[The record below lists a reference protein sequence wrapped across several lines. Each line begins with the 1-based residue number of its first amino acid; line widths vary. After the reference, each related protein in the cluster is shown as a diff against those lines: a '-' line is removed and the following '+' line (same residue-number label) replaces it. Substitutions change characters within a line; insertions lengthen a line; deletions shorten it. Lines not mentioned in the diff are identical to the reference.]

1 MPESSVIANSQWFP
15 ATTFFV
21 GVLLFV
27 TSACQASGVDR
38 GIVVTPTSALGVMAP
53 TAVPAA
59 TAAPEPTAT
68 LTSQTEPSRSTVATP
83 DAPLATKPQ
92 SPTSTTAS
100 LPLTATPEPPTL
112 PPTTLAPTVVRTSV
126 PPPATPVPMSTP
138 TPAPTPTPEPTPTPV
153 TQKVYDDFGFSLR
166 LDRGADVRPA
176 GTPSVEQG
184 IISFAYG
191 DVNGILTWTP
201 QGDGNLIAMLS
212 GTYDLIR
219 NNQPGL
225 TFETLQGRDKLG
237 FGELT
242 VDGWSGLFLGFKAV
256 DSSGASSGGL
266 IGTWHCKNS
275 QSTFTLTVTG
285 ANAALLQVRFDG
297 LIDDFKC
304 EP

>member
-1 MPESSVIANSQWFP
+1 
-15 ATTFFV
+15 
-21 GVLLFV
+21 
-27 TSACQASGVDR
+27 
-38 GIVVTPTSALGVMAP
+38 
-53 TAVPAA
+53 
-59 TAAPEPTAT
+59 
-68 LTSQTEPSRSTVATP
+68 
-83 DAPLATKPQ
+83 
-92 SPTSTTAS
+92 
-100 LPLTATPEPPTL
+100 
-112 PPTTLAPTVVRTSV
+112 
-126 PPPATPVPMSTP
+126 
-138 TPAPTPTPEPTPTPV
+138 V

-191 DVNGILTWTP
+191 DVNAILTWTP

-219 NNQPGL
+219 KHQPGL

>member
-1 MPESSVIANSQWFP
+1 MPGSSRFANSQWFP

-38 GIVVTPTSALGVMAP
+38 GIVVTPTSAPGVMAP

-68 LTSQTEPSRSTVATP
+68 LTSQTEPSRSTVAMP
-83 DAPLATKPQ
+83 DAPLATKLQ
-92 SPTSTTAS
+92 SSTSTTSS

-126 PPPATPVPMSTP
+126 PPTATPVPMS
-138 TPAPTPTPEPTPTPV
+138 TPTPEPTPTPV

-191 DVNGILTWTP
+191 DVNAILTWTP

-225 TFETLQGRDKLG
+225 TFETLQGRDKAG

-275 QSTFTLTVTG
+275 QTTFTLTVTG

-297 LIDDFKC
+297 LIDGFKC
-304 EP
+304 RS

>member
-1 MPESSVIANSQWFP
+1 
-15 ATTFFV
+15 
-21 GVLLFV
+21 
-27 TSACQASGVDR
+27 
-38 GIVVTPTSALGVMAP
+38 
-53 TAVPAA
+53 
-59 TAAPEPTAT
+59 
-68 LTSQTEPSRSTVATP
+68 
-83 DAPLATKPQ
+83 
-92 SPTSTTAS
+92 
-100 LPLTATPEPPTL
+100 
-112 PPTTLAPTVVRTSV
+112 
-126 PPPATPVPMSTP
+126 
-138 TPAPTPTPEPTPTPV
+138 V

-191 DVNGILTWTP
+191 DVNAILTWTP

-266 IGTWHCKNS
+266 IGTWHCENS

-304 EP
+304 ET